1 MKAIRVNNFGG
12 PEALSFEEVA
22 VPDPGVGEARVKVE
36 AAGLNFIDVYQRSGL
51 YAMPLPIT
59 LGMEAAGTVDA
70 VGTDVAGP
78 KPGDRVAYAMQL
90 GAYADFATV
99 PAGKLVSIPDGVDM
113 QQAAAVML
121 QGMTAHYLSHSTYP
135 IQSGDTALIHAAAG
149 GVGQLLVQLAK
160 KCGARVIATVSTGEK
175 GRLARDAGA
184 DEIIQYTEVDF
195 EEEVKRLTDGA
206 GVDVVYDSVGEPT
219 FEKGLG
225 CLKPRGYMVLFGQS
239 GGPVSPVSP
248 GTLAGKGSLYLTR
261 PGLGNYVADR
271 QELLQ
276 RAGDLFKWMGTGEL
290 KVRIDRTF
298 PLDEADEAHRYLEGR
313 KTKGKV
319 LLIP

>member
-22 VPDPGVGEARVKVE
+22 LPDPGAGEARVKVE

-70 VGTDVAGP
+70 VGTDVAGL
-78 KPGDRVAYAMQL
+78 KPGARVAYAMQL
-90 GAYADFATV
+90 GAYADFAIV

-135 IQSGDTALIHAAAG
+135 IQPGDTALIHAAAG

-160 KCGARVIATVSTGEK
+160 KCGARVIATVSTEEK
-175 GRLARDAGA
+175 ARLARDAGA
-184 DEIIQYTEVDF
+184 DEVIQYTEVDF

-219 FEKGLG
+219 FEKGLD

-261 PGLGNYVADR
+261 PGLGNYVAER

-276 RAGDLFKWMGTGEL
+276 RSGDLFKWMGAGEL

>member
-1 MKAIRVNNFGG
+1 MKAIRINEFGG
-12 PEALSFEEVA
+12 PEALSYESVA
-22 VPDPGVGEARVKVE
+22 VPEPGSGEARVKVD
-36 AAGLNFIDVYQRSGL
+36 AAGLNFIDAYQRSGL
-51 YAMPLPIT
+51 YPVPLPFT

-70 VGTDVAGP
+70 VGPEVTDL

-90 GAYADFATV
+90 GAYAEYATV
-99 PAGKLVSIPDGVDM
+99 PTGKLVSIPDDLET

-135 IQSGDTALIHAAAG
+135 VQPGDTALIHAAAG

-160 KCGARVIATVSTGEK
+160 QRGARVIATVSTKEK
-175 GRLARDAGA
+175 AHLASKAGA
-184 DEIIQYTEVDF
+184 DHVILYTVADF
-195 EEEVKRLTDGA
+195 EKEVKKITEDK
-206 GVDVVYDSVGEPT
+206 GVDVIYDSVGETT
-219 FEKGLG
+219 FEKGLD

-239 GGPVSPVSP
+239 SGTVSPVSP
-248 GTLAGKGSLYLTR
+248 GTLASKGSLYLTR
-261 PGLGNYVADR
+261 PGLGNYVAER

-276 RAGDLFKWMGTGEL
+276 RAGDLFRWMAAGEL
-290 KVRIDRTF
+290 HVRVDRTF
-298 PLDEADEAHRYLEGR
+298 PLAEAGEAHRYLEGR

>member
-1 MKAIRVNNFGG
+1 
-12 PEALSFEEVA
+12 
-22 VPDPGVGEARVKVE
+22 
-36 AAGLNFIDVYQRSGL
+36 
-51 YAMPLPIT
+51 MPLPFT

-70 VGTDVAGP
+70 VGPHVTEL

-90 GAYADFATV
+90 GSYAEYAIV
-99 PAGKLVSIPDGVDM
+99 PARKLVSIPDGVDT

-135 IQSGDTALIHAAAG
+135 IQPGDTALIHAAAG

-160 KCGARVIATVSTGEK
+160 KRGGRVIATVSTDEK
-175 GRLARDAGA
+175 ARLAREAGA
-184 DEIIQYTEVDF
+184 DQVILYTEVDF
-195 EEEVKRLTDGA
+195 EEEVKRLTG
-206 GVDVVYDSVGEPT
+206 GVGVEVVYDSVGEAT
-219 FEKGLG
+219 FDKGLD
-225 CLKPRGYMVLFGQS
+225 CLKARGYMVLFGQS
-239 GGPVSPVSP
+239 SGPVSPVSP

-261 PGLGNYVADR
+261 PGLGNYVAER
-271 QELLQ
+271 LELMQ
-276 RAGDLFKWMGTGEL
+276 RAGDLFGWMAAGEL
-290 KVRIDRTF
+290 NVRVDQTY

>member
-1 MKAIRVNNFGG
+1 MKAIRINEFGG
-12 PEALSFEEVA
+12 PEALNLESIA
-22 VPDPGVGEARVKVE
+22 VPDPGAGEARVKVE
-36 AAGLNFIDVYQRSGL
+36 AAGLNFIDVYQRSGF
-51 YAMPLPIT
+51 YPVPLPFT

-70 VGTDVAGP
+70 VGPDVAGL

-90 GAYADFATV
+90 GSYAEYATV
-99 PAGKLVSIPDGVDM
+99 PAGKLVSIPDGLDT

-135 IQSGDTALIHAAAG
+135 IQPGDTALIHAAAG
-149 GVGQLLVQLAK
+149 GVGQLLVQLTRRR
-160 KCGARVIATVSTGEK
+160 GGRVIATVSTDEK
-175 GRLARDAGA
+175 ARLAQEAGA
-184 DEIIQYTEVDF
+184 DQVILYTEVDF

-206 GVDVVYDSVGEPT
+206 GVDVVYDSVGGAT
-219 FEKGLG
+219 FDKGLD

-239 GGPVSPVSP
+239 GGPVAPVSP

-261 PGLGNYVADR
+261 PGLGNYVAER
-271 QELLQ
+271 QELMQ
-276 RAGDLFKWMGTGEL
+276 RAGDLFKWMAAGEL
-290 KVRIDRTF
+290 NVRIDLTF
-298 PLDEADEAHRYLEGR
+298 TLDEADEAHRYLEGR

>member
-1 MKAIRVNNFGG
+1 MKAIRVNEFGG
-12 PEALSFEEVA
+12 PEALNYESIG
-22 VPDPGVGEARVKVE
+22 VPDLGPMAARVKVE
-36 AAGLNFIDVYQRSGL
+36 AAGLNFIDVYQRSGF
-51 YAMPLPIT
+51 YPVPLPFT

-70 VGTDVAGP
+70 VGPEVTDLE
-78 KPGDRVAYAMQL
+78 PGDRVAYAMEL
-90 GAYADFATV
+90 GSYAEYATV
-99 PAGKLVSIPDGVDM
+99 PAAKLVSIPDGIDT
-113 QQAAAVML
+113 QQAAAAML

-135 IQSGDTALIHAAAG
+135 IQPGDTALIHAAAG

-160 KCGARVIATVSTGEK
+160 RRGAHVLATVSTDEK
-175 GRLARDAGA
+175 ARLAREAGA
-184 DEIIQYTEVDF
+184 DQIILYTEVDF

-206 GVDVVYDSVGEPT
+206 GVDVVYDSVGEAT
-219 FEKGLG
+219 FDKGLD

-239 GGPVSPVSP
+239 GGPVAPVSP

-261 PGLGNYVADR
+261 PGLGNYVAER
-271 QELLQ
+271 QELMQ
-276 RAGDLFKWMGTGEL
+276 RAGDLFKWMAAGEL
-290 KVRIDRTF
+290 KVRVDQAF